1 MSAGDFPRVVACFFG
16 GKRWIEFT
24 ETIVQLFIPL
34 LTFGRMPVLAVYMK
48 QTRIALLGGGIAG
61 VVLARE
67 LARRDDLQV
76 TLIEKEGRLGG
87 LHRSH
92 TINGLSYDIGAFVF
106 DAQHQLFRTF
116 PELSASFHKQPHFS
130 QSVTPEGT
138 LDNYPL
144 TLGGY
149 VRDHGAV
156 GTLLAAISLCAG
168 RVRHY
173 RRDTLGGFIRWHIGD
188 RMYRHSGLQR
198 YLERFY
204 GVPDAAIDVAFARQ
218 RLQEMFDGYT
228 SKQLAKKIAA
238 RLIAHLPG
246 SHHTSG
252 HWVGWVPPREGFGA
266 VYSTI
271 ETLLNADGVDVQTSA
286 SLQQITRH
294 GNQFNITTTG
304 GTERFDRVISTIPIP
319 SVLECLGIQPT
330 FKLRYLK
337 LLSLFYRLR
346 GQVGYN
352 GAFLYNFTPDGPWK
366 RITTFSKYF
375 GEQRGDH
382 YFTVECTVPDN
393 DQSSVA
399 EKQHDFEEHIQRLGL
414 MRGTFHREG
423 ETTTA
428 NAYPIFEQGKGESI
442 RKLRQLVLDSG
453 IEIAGRQGQFRYIP
467 SAVVAKE
474 SHQLA
479 AQTRAVA

>member
-1 MSAGDFPRVVACFFG
+1 MEVG
-16 GKRWIEFT
+16 

-67 LARRDDLQV
+67 LARRDDLHV
-76 TLIEKEGRLGG
+76 TLIEKEERLGG

-92 TINGLSYDIGAFVF
+92 RINGLSYDIGAFVF

-116 PELSASFHKQPHFS
+116 PEVAESFHKQPHRS
-130 QSVTPEGT
+130 QSVTPNGT
-138 LDNYPL
+138 LDGYPL
-144 TLGGY
+144 TLRGY
-149 VRDHGAV
+149 VRDHGMA
-156 GTLLAAISLCAG
+156 GTLLAAASLCAG

-173 RRDTLGGFIRWHIGD
+173 RRDTLGGYIRWHIGD
-188 RMYRHSGLQR
+188 RVYRQSGLQR

-204 GVPDAAIDVAFARQ
+204 GVPDVAIDVAFARQ

-228 SKQLAKKIAA
+228 SKQLAKKFAK
-238 RLIAHLPG
+238 RLLTYLPIN
-246 SHHTSG
+246 HQNNG
-252 HWVGWVPPREGFGA
+252 HWVGWTPPREGFGV
-266 VYSTI
+266 VYAAI
-271 ETLLNADGVDVQTSA
+271 ETLLNADGVDVRTSA
-286 SLQQITRH
+286 TIQQIRRV
-294 GNQFNITTTG
+294 GNHFTITADG
-304 GTERFDRVISTIPIP
+304 RTEQFDRVISTIPIP
-319 SVLECLGIQPT
+319 TLLEYLGLQPT
-330 FKLRYLK
+330 FKLRYLT
-337 LLSLFYRLR
+337 LLSLFYRLS
-346 GQVGYN
+346 GDVDYN
-352 GAFLYNFTPDGPWK
+352 GAFLYNFTPNGPWK

-375 GEQRGDH
+375 GQQGGDH

-393 DQSSVA
+393 DQRSVA
-399 EKQHDFEEHIQRLGL
+399 EKQHDFEEHIQQLGL

-423 ETTTA
+423 ETITP
-428 NAYPIFEQGKGESI
+428 NAYPIFEQGGGEAI
-442 RKLRQLVLDSG
+442 RKLRQMVLDAG

-467 SAVVAKE
+467 SKVVAEE